1 MNITVEQL
9 GIAKAIRVHTVANG
23 DIDPEEELINK
34 QWECEHENVQTIS
47 EVELDP
53 IFPDSTSLFHGEIYV
68 CEDCNKE
75 LDND

>member
-1 MNITVEQL
+1 MEVTIEQL
-9 GIAKAIRVHTVANG
+9 GIAKTIRVHTVANG
-23 DIDPEEELINK
+23 DVDPEEELINK
-34 QWECEHENVQTIS
+34 QWECPHENVQTIP

-53 IFPDSTSLFHGEIYV
+53 IFPEDKSLFYGEIYI